1 MKKLKGIAALTA
13 AAMMLIAFGAGSS
26 AKEQTEVMSETE
38 NAKVAS
44 ADEMAEPEEIVE
56 DWMVP
61 IKGEELNDG
70 IYEIEVRSSSSM
82 FKVVDCRLTVKEGEM
97 TAVMTMG
104 GTGYLNV
111 FMGTGEEAVNASEE
125 TYIPF
130 EETADGLTVKE
141 GEMTAV
147 MTMGGTGYLNVFMG
161 TGEEAVNASE
171 ETYIPFEETAD
182 GAHTFTVPVE
192 ALDQGIDCAA
202 FSKKKEKWY
211 DRVLV
216 FLSTSLPAEAFKELK
231 VTTAEDLKLEDGTY
245 LAEGTLSGG
254 SGRTTIESPSRI
266 TVENGEL
273 TAEVVFSSPN
283 YDYML
288 VDDEKYEM
296 VNTEGNSTFLIPI
309 PGFDYN
315 IPVVADTIAMSTPHE
330 IAYTISFDSA
340 TIEKVE

>member
-1 MKKLKGIAALTA
+1 MKKLKGIAALTT

-70 IYEIEVRSSSSM
+70 TYEIEVRSSSSM
-82 FKVVDCRLTVKEGEM
+82 FKVVDCTLTVKEGEM
-97 TAVMTMG
+97 TAVMTMD

-111 FMGTGEEAVNASEE
+111 FMGTGEEAVNVSEE

-130 EETADGLTVKE
+130 EETADGT
-141 GEMTAV
+141 
-147 MTMGGTGYLNVFMG
+147 
-161 TGEEAVNASE
+161 
-171 ETYIPFEETAD
+171 
-182 GAHTFTVPVE
+182 HTFTVPVE

-231 VTTAEDLKLEDGTY
+231 VTTAEDLKLEDGDY

>member
-70 IYEIEVRSSSSM
+70 AYEVEVRSSSSM
-82 FKVVDCRLTVKEGEM
+82 FKVVDCR
-97 TAVMTMG
+97 
-104 GTGYLNV
+104 
-111 FMGTGEEAVNASEE
+111 
-125 TYIPF
+125 
-130 EETADGLTVKE
+130 LTVKE

>member
-82 FKVVDCRLTVKEGEM
+82 FKVVDCR
-97 TAVMTMG
+97 
-104 GTGYLNV
+104 
-111 FMGTGEEAVNASEE
+111 
-125 TYIPF
+125 
-130 EETADGLTVKE
+130 LTVKE

>member
-70 IYEIEVRSSSSM
+70 TYEIEVRSSSSM
-82 FKVVDCRLTVKEGEM
+82 FKVVDCTLTVKEGEM

-130 EETADGLTVKE
+130 EETADGT
-141 GEMTAV
+141 
-147 MTMGGTGYLNVFMG
+147 
-161 TGEEAVNASE
+161 
-171 ETYIPFEETAD
+171 
-182 GAHTFTVPVE
+182 HTFTVPVE